1 MKGIFTTAF
10 AVLLCFSM
18 TAQSPRSLTVQQCL
32 DIALENNLDIKTAQL
47 NLTGNQV
54 NLTQSKL
61 SRLPTANLGWNY
73 GFNWGRSI
81 DPTSNDFISQR
92 IQFSGLNGNSNMT
105 IYNGL
110 QQYNTIKQ
118 NEVNINASEAD
129 LERAKNDLI
138 INIANLY
145 LGVILNQ
152 ELLANAQFQLDN
164 SRTQLDRTRI
174 LVESGALP
182 ITNQLELASQV
193 ASNEVALVNAQNNLD
208 ISMLNLKQA
217 MLIPTSEQ
225 IELDIPE
232 LPNVEEPDLTISS
245 ESAYSTAEQIMP
257 EIKSADL
264 LVESAV
270 LGVKVASG
278 GFYPTVSLFGGFQT
292 NYSDAIS
299 SRPIITGTS
308 TVAQVPTEL
317 QTASGESIFLVDQEV
332 PTFSEQDFGY
342 SEQFDENLSWNVGL
356 NLNIPIFNGW
366 RTRSNVQRSKI
377 QLEQAEIGSLRAR
390 NVLRQQVETIYT
402 NAVAA
407 SKTYTASLRQVE
419 ALEETFR
426 SIENQYNLG
435 AANFTDYQVASN
447 NLFQAKSDLVRAKYD
462 FVFKKKVLDL
472 YQGKPLS
479 FE

>member
-10 AVLLCFSM
+10 AVLLCFSIY
-18 TAQSPRSLTVQQCL
+18 AQSPRTLTVQKCL
-32 DIALENNLDIKTAQL
+32 EIAMENNLDIKRA
-47 NLTGNQV
+47 NLDLTSNEI
-54 NLTQSKL
+54 NLKQSQY
-61 SRLPTANLGWNY
+61 SRLPNANLNWSY

-81 DPTSNDFISQR
+81 DPTSNQFISQR
-92 IQFSGLNGNSNMT
+92 ITSSGLNGNSNMVV
-105 IYNGL
+105 YNGL
-110 QQYNTIKQ
+110 RQFNTVKQ
-118 NEVNINASEAD
+118 NRVNIEASESD
-129 LERAKNDLI
+129 LSRAQNDLI
-138 INIANLY
+138 INIANLF
-145 LGVILNQ
+145 LGVILNE
-152 ELLANAQFQLDN
+152 ELLANAQYQLDN

-217 MLIPTSEQ
+217 MLIPTSDEIELEIPEFQQ
-225 IELDIPE
+225 IE
-232 LPNVEEPDLTISS
+232 NPDLSMSS
-245 ESAYSTAEQIMP
+245 ETAYGVAEQVMP

-264 LVESAV
+264 LVESAQ
-270 LGVKVASG
+270 LGVKVAQG
-278 GFYPTVSLFGGFQT
+278 GIVPTVSVGGGFST
-292 NYSDAIS
+292 NYSDARDQRFVS
-299 SRPIITGTS
+299 DGTFS
-308 TVAQVPTEL
+308 VSDNPTSAV
-317 QTASGESIFLVDQEV
+317 TASGEAIFPLN
-332 PTFSEQDFGY
+332 PGGTFEKVGY
-342 SEQFDENLSWNVGL
+342 TEQFDDNLSWNLGVGIS
-356 NLNIPIFNGW
+356 IPIFNGLNTHSSIQ
-366 RTRSNVQRSKI
+366 RAKVQL
-377 QLEQAEIGSLRAR
+377 QQAEIGSLQAR

>member
-10 AVLLCFSM
+10 AVLLCCSIY
-18 TAQSPRSLTVQQCL
+18 AQSPRTLTVQECL
-32 DIALENNLDIKTAQL
+32 EIALENNLDIKTAQL
-47 NLTGNQV
+47 DLSGNQV

-61 SRLPTANLGWNY
+61 SRLPTANVGWNY

-92 IQFSGLNGNSNMT
+92 INFSGLNGNSNMT
-105 IYNGL
+105 LFNGL
-110 QQYNTIKQ
+110 QQYNSIKQ
-118 NEVNINASEAD
+118 NNVNINASQAN
-129 LERAKNDLI
+129 LEKAQNDLI
-138 INIANLY
+138 INIANLF

-164 SRTQLDRTRI
+164 SQTQLDRTRI

-193 ASNEVALVNAQNNLD
+193 ASNEVALVNAENNLD

-217 MLIPTSEQ
+217 MLLPTSEQ
-225 IELDIPE
+225 IDLDIPQF
-232 LPNVEEPDLTISS
+232 PDVQAPDLTITS
-245 ESAYSTAEQIMP
+245 EAAYQTAEQIMP

-264 LVESAV
+264 FVQSAE
-270 LGVKVASG
+270 LGVNVATG

-292 NYSDAIS
+292 NFSNAVT
-299 SRPIITGTS
+299 SRPLITGSNTIS
-308 TVAQVPTEL
+308 QVPTEL

-332 PTFSEQDFGY
+332 PVISEQDFGY
-342 SEQFDENLSWNVGL
+342 TEQFDENLSWNVGL
-356 NLNIPIFNGW
+356 NVNIPIFNGW
-366 RTRSNVQRSKI
+366 RTRSGVQRSKI
-377 QLEQAEIGSLRAR
+377 QLEQAEINSLQAR

-407 SKTYTASLRQVE
+407 SKSYTASLRQVE

-447 NLFQAKSDLVRAKYD
+447 NLFQAKSDLARAKYD

>member
-1 MKGIFTTAF
+1 MKGILTTAF
-10 AVLLCFSM
+10 AVLLCFSIS
-18 TAQSPRSLTVQQCL
+18 AQSPRTLTVQECL
-32 DIALENNLDIKTAQL
+32 EIAMENNLDIKTAQL
-47 NLTGNQV
+47 NLTGNEV
-54 NLTQSKL
+54 NLTQSRL
-61 SRLPTANLGWNY
+61 SRLPTANVGWNY
-73 GFNWGRSI
+73 GLNWGRSI

-92 IQFSGLNGNSNMT
+92 IQFSGFNGNSNLT
-105 IYNGL
+105 LYNGL
-110 QQYNTIKQ
+110 QQHNTIKQ
-118 NEVNINASEAD
+118 NQVNINASQAD
-129 LERAKNDLI
+129 LDKAQNDLI
-138 INIANLY
+138 INIANLF

-152 ELLANAQFQLDN
+152 ELVANAQFQLDN

-193 ASNEVALVNAQNNLD
+193 ASNEVALVNAENNLD

-225 IELDIPE
+225 IALDIPL
-232 LPNVEEPDLTISS
+232 LPDVEDPDLSISS
-245 ESAYSTAEQIMP
+245 ESAYQTAENVMP
-257 EIKSADL
+257 EIRSADL
-264 LVESAV
+264 FVESAV
-270 LGVKVASG
+270 LGVKVATG

-292 NYSDAIS
+292 NYSNAIS
-299 SRPIITGTS
+299 SRPIITGTN

-332 PTFSEQDFGY
+332 PVVSEQDFGY
-342 SEQFDENLSWNVGL
+342 TEQFDENLSWNVGV

-366 RTRSNVQRSKI
+366 RTRSSVQRSKI
-377 QLEQAEIGSLRAR
+377 QLEQAEINSLRAR

-447 NLFQAKSDLVRAKYD
+447 NLFQARSDLVRAKYD

>member
-10 AVLLCFSM
+10 AVLLCFSIY
-18 TAQSPRSLTVQQCL
+18 AQSPRTLTVQECL
-32 DIALENNLDIKTAQL
+32 EIALENNLDIKTAQL
-47 NLTGNQV
+47 DLTGNKV

-61 SRLPTANLGWNY
+61 SRLPSANVGWNY
-73 GFNWGRSI
+73 GLNWGRSI
-81 DPTSNDFISQR
+81 DPTSNQFITQR
-92 IQFSGLNGNSNMT
+92 INFSGLNGNTNMT
-105 IYNGL
+105 LYNGL

-118 NEVNINASEAD
+118 NDVNINTSEAN
-129 LERAKNDLI
+129 LEKAQNDLI
-138 INIANLY
+138 INIANLF

-152 ELLANAQFQLDN
+152 ELLANAQFQLNN
-164 SRTQLDRTRI
+164 SQTQLARTRI
-174 LVESGALP
+174 LVEAGALP

-193 ASNEVALVNAQNNLD
+193 ASNEVALINAENNLD
-208 ISMLNLKQA
+208 ISMLNLKQV
-217 MLIPTSEQ
+217 MLLPTSEQ
-225 IELDIPE
+225 ITLDIPVF
-232 LPNVEEPDLTISS
+232 PDVQEPDLSVGS
-245 ESAYSTAEQIMP
+245 EEAYETAEGLMP

-264 LVESAV
+264 SVESAV
-270 LGVKVASG
+270 LGVKVATG

-292 NYSDAIS
+292 NYSNAIN
-299 SRPIITGTS
+299 SRPIITGTN
-308 TVAQVPTEL
+308 TIAQVPTEL
-317 QTASGESIFLVDQEV
+317 LTASGESIFLVDQEV
-332 PTFSEQDFGY
+332 PIIEEADFGY
-342 SEQFDENLSWNVGL
+342 SEQFDENLSWNFGL

-377 QLEQAEIGSLRAR
+377 QLEQAEINSLRAR
-390 NVLRQQVETIYT
+390 NVLRQQIETIYT
-402 NAVAA
+402 NATAA

>member
-1 MKGIFTTAF
+1 MKGFFTTAF
-10 AVLLCFSM
+10 AILFCYSVY
-18 TAQSPRSLTVQQCL
+18 AQQPRKLTVQECL
-32 DIALENNLDIKTAQL
+32 EIAMENNLDIKNAQL
-47 NLTGNQV
+47 DLTGNQV

-61 SRLPTANLGWNY
+61 TRLPTANVGWNY
-73 GFNWGRSI
+73 GLNWGRSI
-81 DPTSNDFISQR
+81 DPTTNQFITQR
-92 IQFSGLNGNSNMT
+92 INFSGLNGNSNMVL
-105 IYNGL
+105 YNGL
-110 QQYNTIKQ
+110 QQYNTIRQ
-118 NEVNINASEAD
+118 NETNIEASQAS
-129 LERAKNDLI
+129 LEKAQNDLI
-138 INIANLY
+138 INIANLF

-152 ELLANAQFQLDN
+152 ELVANAQYQLDN

-217 MLIPTSEQ
+217 MLMPTSQ
-225 IELDIPE
+225 SIELEIPE
-232 LPNVEEPDLTISS
+232 FPDVEDPDLSVTS
-245 ESAYSTAEQIMP
+245 EAAYSTAEQIMP

-264 LVESAV
+264 FVESAV
-270 LGVKVASG
+270 LGVKVAEG
-278 GFYPTVSLFGGFQT
+278 AYFPTVSLFGGFQT
-292 NYSDAIS
+292 NYSDAIDQ
-299 SRPIITGTS
+299 IFVGNGTS
-308 TVAQVPTEL
+308 TTQTIPTDL
-317 QTASGESIFLVDQEV
+317 TTASGEAIFLTDDIPNGEI
-332 PTFSEQDFGY
+332 QDFGY
-342 SEQFDENLSWNVGL
+342 GDQFDENLSWNLGV
-356 NLNIPIFNGW
+356 NVNIPIFNGW
-366 RTRSNVQRSKI
+366 RTRSNIQRSKI
-377 QLEQAEIGSLRAR
+377 QLEQAEVNSLQAR

-407 SKTYTASLRQVE
+407 SKTYSASLRQVE

-447 NLFQAKSDLVRAKYD
+447 NLFQARSDLVRAKYD

-479 FE
+479 FQ